1 MSAKEATHYLKS
13 RTSGTASGLYYQD
26 GDVLRPIIATTE
38 GRLINIPVCWTN
50 NNALE
55 IFKLVEGVSE

>member
-13 RTSGTASGLYYQD
+13 RAAGTASGLYYQD
-26 GDVLRPIIATTE
+26 GEVLRPIIATTD
-38 GRLINIPVCWTN
+38 GRLINVPVRWTN

-55 IFKLVEGVSE
+55 IFKLVDGAS